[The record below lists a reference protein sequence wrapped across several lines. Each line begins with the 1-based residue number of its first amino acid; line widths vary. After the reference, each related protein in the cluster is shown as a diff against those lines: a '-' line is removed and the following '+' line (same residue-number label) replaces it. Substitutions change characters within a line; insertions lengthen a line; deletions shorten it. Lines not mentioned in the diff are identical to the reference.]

1 MTERQ
6 GTAWPTGRGT
16 LAPWFSKGR
25 SLLLTLALLVGAAAI
40 AQVATPTPTP
50 SFCYGS
56 DCRDTLDK
64 AEQVMRAASGNASV
78 ANLLEQA
85 ETNLFADAGTA
96 EFVFRVKDQP
106 GTLYAPSYLVAG
118 GAGGNL
124 ISGGHG
130 CTRSDDPN
138 LSNSW
143 CADEDELVGRAVDKY
158 RALYPACTFS
168 AATPVT
174 ERVLPYA
181 AVAGRESPIPAQ
193 YGIVE
198 YGRRQYRTDYTCES
212 GSGSYLFEIRQEAS
226 FVCSASYTRL
236 SDAVAN
242 DGVGD
247 LSLPT
252 LCKYTGPSRRIT
264 GPIQQCGSC
273 AGSPSPIHPATGE
286 KQRHESDFVFAGT
299 TFTRHYRSLR
309 QFRNNQKFAVAWAHT
324 WSDRVVG
331 AGSSTTPYAHI
342 DEQGNFEA
350 YTFVSSGRYRGQ
362 SSVDRVLE
370 RVNAGGIGWRLR
382 FPDGET
388 REFDLSGF
396 LIAVRHPDDP
406 RNDVTIAW
414 VDQSVST
421 VTDAQGRQLRF
432 FYVNHLLQRIVLPD
446 STEYLYGHDADR
458 NLTSVLNPDW
468 SMRFYHYN
476 EAGLVGAPEQRH
488 ALTGITDEY
497 SQRIGSF
504 SYDTRGR
511 VTESRMLGTPN
522 ESTQV
527 SYPNEDAATVQT
539 ASSGSDSYVIQP
551 GTYRRILSMADSVG
565 SRSFVYDT
573 SGRLESMTDAR
584 GTITRY
590 EYTGAYRTATIEAFG
605 TPEQRRTEIDR
616 DPVSGRILERRVLDA
631 VGALQAK
638 TVWTYNARHQPITLT
653 RIDPATLA
661 SRVVSFTYCEPA
673 DMTAGS
679 CPMVGLLTAVNGPRA
694 DVSDVTTYTYRMADE
709 ATCATAPT
717 TCPYRR
723 GDLWKTTNALGQSVE
738 IAKADGAGRTKSV
751 VDATGTTTDIE
762 YNTRGWASARK
773 VRGTNA
779 GSESDDRIDRF
790 WYYPFGAIKRVLQS
804 DGMEATFT
812 YDTAHRL
819 TTVGDNRGNAIQY
832 TLNGAGDRIG
842 EQVFDGSGAIRR
854 SLSRTYDDL
863 GRLQTQLD
871 AYGRTTA
878 FEYDDEGLPTATTDP
893 LLRRAENTFDALGR
907 LKRSIE
913 NVGGIAA
920 QTQRQYDALDRTTR
934 VTDPKGLET
943 VYTYNG
949 FGDVV
954 QLQSPDTGTA
964 TSGYDAA
971 GNRIA
976 GTDARGVA
984 MATQYDALN
993 RPVAVG
999 YPGADED
1006 VILEYDAPTAD
1017 CAADE
1022 TFLTGRLARMSDGS
1036 GSTSYCWNRFG
1047 DLVRKVQRT
1056 GGQTLTLRWTVLAN
1070 GRLTAMTYPDGT
1082 VVDYVRDSL
1091 GRTTGIGATPA
1102 GGTRQTLL
1110 GSALYHPFGPVAQ
1123 WTYGN
1128 TRVMTRTL
1136 NQNGQPGIVQDTAAG
1151 GLSVGYEFDE
1161 VGNLKTLRNG
1171 DQTDPPLRRYGYDAL
1186 NRLTDSRDGST
1197 DAVLQAYTY
1206 DATGNRTGRTL
1217 GSTTEASAYIT
1228 TNHRLQSV
1236 ASIARGYDDSGNTT
1250 SIGGTAKTFEYN
1262 QAGRLSVV
1270 RANGAQT
1277 ASYLYN
1283 GGGERVRRIAG
1294 GQTTLTLY
1302 GDAGQWLGDYDATG
1316 QPLQQAIWFDGLPAG
1331 LLTGAGV
1338 NLKLHYVEADAL
1350 GTPRVVIDPTR
1361 NVAVWRWGLDG
1372 EAFGDSPPDQDP
1384 DNDGIAFVLD
1394 MRFPGQRYDA
1404 ASGLNYNYFRDY
1416 DPATGRYVQSDPIG
1430 LAGGISTYGYVEAQP
1445 FSQIDILGWAP
1456 ERNYFERSERPYQSA
1471 QNYNSPQGTF
1481 TIMGHGDP
1489 AGDIR
1494 LKVGDSWKTPEQVWA
1509 DIRGDFIE
1517 GGYTT
1522 LRIAHCS
1529 AAVDGKNG
1537 KSAAEAISELVRKD
1551 VPWAVVVEATPFLMW
1566 LYTTGE
1572 ISLSET
1578 LGEQSAPWSGFVNGV
1593 QVSGPAQTN
1602 INRLEPILIRARR
1615 WKK

>member
-1 MTERQ
+1 MTVDHSPIRAAEGRLPNPER
-6 GTAWPTGRGT
+6 TTR
-16 LAPWFSKGR
+16 R
-25 SLLLTLALLVGAAAI
+25 SLPASLAMLALLMIGLGAP
-40 AQVATPTPTP
+40 AQVAPPTPAPT
-50 SFCYGS
+50 FCTADACYSSRDQAEASLLNGS
-56 DCRDTLDK
+56 DYDGAD
-64 AEQVMRAASGNASV
+64 A
-78 ANLLEQA
+78 LLEHMRTRHVSPTTLRLQFWLRDRPADETKQPSYFANYGPQGTSNGACTLGDDQA
-85 ETNLFADAGTA
+85 ALPNWCADIGALVALGESRFQTAWSSSGCTIAGTA
-96 EFVFRVKDQP
+96 MTSDFDPDLDLISNNTVRGIADYSLRWYR
-106 GTLYAPSYLVAG
+106 TTANCAG
-118 GAGGNL
+118 GT
-124 ISGGHG
+124 
-130 CTRSDDPN
+130 TRSTTWSVAKKRPFY
-138 LSNSW
+138 
-143 CADEDELVGRAVDKY
+143 CRTGFR
-158 RALYPACTFS
+158 PITG
-168 AATPVT
+168 PVT
-174 ERVLPYA
+174 EATVLQGDVCEGMNDD
-181 AVAGRESPIPAQ
+181 VA
-193 YGIVE
+193 Y
-198 YGRRQYRTDYTCES
+198 
-212 GSGSYLFEIRQEAS
+212 
-226 FVCSASYTRL
+226 
-236 SDAVAN
+236 
-242 DGVGD
+242 
-247 LSLPT
+247 
-252 LCKYTGPSRRIT
+252 IT
-264 GPIQQCGSC
+264 APIQQCGGC
-273 AGSPSPIHPATGE
+273 AGSPNPVYPTTGE

-309 QFRNNQKFAVAWAHT
+309 QFRNNRSFAIGWSHT
-324 WSDRVVG
+324 WSDRIIDG
-331 AGSSTTPYAHI
+331 ATASEPYDHI

-362 SSVDRVLE
+362 STVDRVLE

-382 FPDGET
+382 MSDGEI

-421 VTDAQGRQLRF
+421 VTDAQGRVLRF
-432 FYVNHLLQRIVLPD
+432 HYADHLLQRIVLPD
-446 STEYLYGHDADR
+446 GAEYFYGHDADR

-504 SYDTRGR
+504 SYDARGR

-522 ESTQV
+522 ASTQV

-539 ASSGSDSYVIQP
+539 ASNGSDSYVIQP
-551 GTYRRILSMADSVG
+551 GIYRRILSMADSAG

-573 SGRLESMTDAR
+573 GGRLQSMTDAR

-590 EYTGAYRTATIEAFG
+590 EYSSAYRSATIEAFG

-616 DPVSGRILERRVLDA
+616 DPISGRIVEHRVFDA
-631 VGALQAK
+631 IGALQAK
-638 TVWTYNARHQPITLT
+638 TVWAYNARHQPITLT

-661 SRVVSFTYCEPA
+661 SRAVSFTYCEPA
-673 DMTAGS
+673 DVTAGR
-679 CPMVGLLTAVNGPRA
+679 CPMVGLLTAVNGPRT
-694 DVSDVTTYTYRMADE
+694 DISDVTTYTYRMADE
-709 ATCATAPT
+709 PTCAAAPT
-717 TCPYRR
+717 TCPYRK
-723 GDLWKTTNALGQSVE
+723 GDLWKTTNALGHTVE
-738 IAKADGAGRTKSV
+738 IAKADGAGRTTSV
-751 VDATGTTTDIE
+751 VDATGTMTDIE
-762 YNTRGWASARK
+762 YNPRGWASARK
-773 VRGTNA
+773 MRGTNA

-790 WYYPFGAIKRVLQS
+790 WHYPFGAIKRVLQS
-804 DGMEATFT
+804 DGMEATFA

-819 TTVGDNRGNAIQY
+819 TTVGDNRGNTIQY

-842 EQVFDGSGAIRR
+842 EQVLDQSGTIRR
-854 SLSRTYDDL
+854 SLSRTYDTL

-920 QTQRQYDALDRTTR
+920 QTQVAYDALDRTTR

-964 TSGYDAA
+964 TAGHDAA

-976 GTDARGVA
+976 GTDARGVS

-1006 VILEYDAPTAD
+1006 VILEYDTPTAD
-1017 CAADE
+1017 CAAGE

-1091 GRTTGIGATPA
+1091 GRTTGIGVTPV
-1102 GGTRQTLL
+1102 GGSRQTLL

-1136 NQNGQPGIVQDTAAG
+1136 NQNGQPGIVQDTTAG

-1186 NRLTDSRDGST
+1186 NRLTEGKDGST
-1197 DAVLQAYTY
+1197 NAVLQAYAY
-1206 DATGNRTGRTL
+1206 DATGNRTSRTL

-1228 TNHRLQSV
+1228 TNHRLQGV
-1236 ASIARGYDDSGNTT
+1236 AGIARGYDDSGNTT
-1250 SIGGTAKTFEYN
+1250 SIGGMAKAFEYN

-1270 RANGAQT
+1270 RTNGTQT

-1283 GGGERVRRIAG
+1283 GSGERVRRIAG

-1316 QPLQQAIWFDGLPAG
+1316 QPLQQAIWFGDLPVG
-1331 LLTGAGV
+1331 LLTGTGA
-1338 NLKLHYVEADAL
+1338 NQKLHYVQADAL
-1350 GTPRVVIDPTR
+1350 GTPRVVIDPAR
-1361 NVAVWRWGLDG
+1361 NVAIWRWSLDG
-1372 EAFGDSPPDQDP
+1372 EAFGDSAPDQDP

-1394 MRFPGQRYDA
+1394 MRFPGQRYDS
-1404 ASGLNYNYFRDY
+1404 ASGFNYNYFRDY

-1430 LAGGISTYGYVEAQP
+1430 LAGGVSTYGYVGGNPTVRIDSKGLEVELNLFSRYEGSP
-1445 FSQIDILGWAP
+1445 FIRVADS
-1456 ERNYFERSERPYQSA
+1456 FV
-1471 QNYNSPQGTF
+1471 SPPGVYAV
-1481 TIMGHGDP
+1481 GSHGD
-1489 AGDIR
+1489 R
-1494 LKVGDSWKTPEQVWA
+1494 LHVYDQNARQLSPLELAEMIKKDEKFKGKKAVLLFGCETGRDSLSFAQQLAEILQMPVVAPSAYVFYPQK
-1509 DIRGDFIE
+1509 G
-1517 GGYTT
+1517 
-1522 LRIAHCS
+1522 RIYL
-1529 AAVDGKNG
+1529 GEKNRDNRYVQG
-1537 KSAAEAISELVRKD
+1537 
-1551 VPWAVVVEATPFLMW
+1551 
-1566 LYTTGE
+1566 TTGE
-1572 ISLSET
+1572 WVT
-1578 LGEQSAPWSGFVNGV
+1578 FCPGGCPWLLD
-1593 QVSGPAQTN
+1593 T
-1602 INRLEPILIRARR
+1602 IRS
-1615 WKK
+1615 WFD